1 MSQKIAF
8 FDFDGTI
15 TTKDTLLEFIK
26 HSRGSFR
33 FYLGFIL
40 NSPWLIAYKI
50 KLISNQKAKERILQF
65 FFRNTPVDLFEQ
77 QCERFSREILPQ
89 LIRPKALREIARL
102 KESGASVV
110 IVSASPE
117 NWIRSWSDSV
127 EASLLAT
134 RLEIKPAPLPH
145 CPCPAAAS
153 HPGATASAGSAPLA
167 REAAPQPGATAQPEA
182 APAPLNLTPRL
193 SRKRPPRPPH
203 RQDLRSPIVTAE
215 EKVRRINE
223 CYLLTDYNEIY
234 TYGDTG
240 GDRPMLRL
248 GTLSFL

>member
-1 MSQKIAF
+1 MVLALDYAGHQKHTRIPVQKIKTVNQKIAF

-65 FFRNTPVDLFEQ
+65 FFRNTPVEHFEQ
-77 QCERFSREILPQ
+77 QCERFSREILPE
-89 LIRPKALREIARL
+89 LIRPKALLEITRL

-117 NWIRSWSDSV
+117 NWIRSWS
-127 EASLLAT
+127 EKMETALLAT
-134 RLEIKPAPLPH
+134 RLETSSTTPTHITGKIF
-145 CPCPAAAS
+145 
-153 HPGATASAGSAPLA
+153 
-167 REAAPQPGATAQPEA
+167 EANCYG
-182 APAPLNLTPRL
+182 
-193 SRKRPPRPPH
+193 
-203 RQDLRSPIVTAE
+203 E
-215 EKVRRINE
+215 EKVRRIKE
-223 CYLLTDYNEIY
+223 HYSLTDYNEIY

-248 GTLSFL
+248 GTTSFYKPFR

>member
-1 MSQKIAF
+1 MVLALDYAGHQKHTRISVQKTKTVKQKIAF

-26 HSRGSFR
+26 YSRGSFR

-65 FFRNTPVDLFEQ
+65 FFRNTPVERFEQ
-77 QCERFSREILPQ
+77 QCDRFSREILPE
-89 LIRPKALREIARL
+89 LIRPKALLEITRL
-102 KESGASVV
+102 KDSGASVV

-134 RLEIKPAPLPH
+134 RLQT
-145 CPCPAAAS
+145 S
-153 HPGATASAGSAPLA
+153 ST
-167 REAAPQPGATAQPEA
+167 T
-182 APAPLNLTPRL
+182 
-193 SRKRPPRPPH
+193 PPH
-203 RQDLRSPIVTAE
+203 ITGKIFEANCYGE
-215 EKVRRINE
+215 EKVRRIKE
-223 CYLLTDYNEIY
+223 CYLLTDYSEIY

-240 GDRPMLRL
+240 GDRPMLGL
-248 GTLSFL
+248 GTRSFYRPFR

>member
-1 MSQKIAF
+1 MVLALDYAGHQKHPRISVQKTKTVNQKIAF

-26 HSRGSFR
+26 YSRGSFR

-65 FFRNTPVDLFEQ
+65 FFRNTPVERFEQ
-77 QCERFSREILPQ
+77 QCDRFSREILPE
-89 LIRPKALREIARL
+89 LIRPKALLEITRL
-102 KESGASVV
+102 KDSGASVV

-134 RLEIKPAPLPH
+134 RLEVTPAPAASFHP
-145 CPCPAAAS
+145 PPAAC
-153 HPGATASAGSAPLA
+153 H
-167 REAAPQPGATAQPEA
+167 
-182 APAPLNLTPRL
+182 PAPPARLTG
-193 SRKRPPRPPH
+193 K
-203 RQDLRSPIVTAE
+203 IFEANCYGE
-215 EKVRRINE
+215 EKVRRIKE
-223 CYLLTDYNEIY
+223 CYLLTDYSEIY

-248 GTLSFL
+248 GTRSFYRPFR